1 MNSPSVLAALTLS
14 EPAIRLPEGP
24 PWLGWL
30 LIVLGLALLA
40 LRAFLRQRR

>member
-1 MNSPSVLAALTLS
+1 MSPVLAALTL
-14 EPAIRLPEGP
+14 PGPPIGLPQGP

-40 LRAFLRQRR
+40 LGLWRRWRR